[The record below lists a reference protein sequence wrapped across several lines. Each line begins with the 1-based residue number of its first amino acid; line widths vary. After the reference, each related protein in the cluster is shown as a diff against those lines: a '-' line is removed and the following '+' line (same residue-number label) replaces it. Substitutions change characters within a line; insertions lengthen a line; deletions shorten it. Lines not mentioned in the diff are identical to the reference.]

1 MGTDKL
7 EQSYTV
13 EEVAQALKVG
23 HKTVYNMLLD
33 GRLKGSKP
41 GGREW
46 RVRAADVQAI
56 LKHYTAR

>member
-23 HKTVYNMLLD
+23 NKTVYNMLLD

>member
-1 MGTDKL
+1 MTDKL
-7 EQSYTV
+7 EQVYTV
-13 EEVAQALKVG
+13 QDVAKALKVG

-46 RVRAADVQAI
+46 RIRGADVEAI
-56 LKHYTAR
+56 LKNYRAR